1 MVVATSIT
9 SYMFLQGAIAYL
21 VYYQLAPPSDEAKK
35 GRIDQELNKVCE
47 TLHESG
53 VIMRRQTR

>member
-1 MVVATSIT
+1 
-9 SYMFLQGAIAYL
+9 MFLQGAIAYL